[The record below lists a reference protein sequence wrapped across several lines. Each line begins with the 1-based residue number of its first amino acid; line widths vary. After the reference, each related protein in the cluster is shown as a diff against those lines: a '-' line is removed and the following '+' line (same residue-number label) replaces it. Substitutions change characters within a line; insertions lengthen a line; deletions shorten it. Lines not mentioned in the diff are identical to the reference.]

1 MNTFLA
7 RAVPGE
13 RLLWTRHA
21 ETRATLRGM
30 KRSPLRS
37 LLLPCLLLLALT
49 LPASATWSIVV
60 LNTRTGEVAVATATC
75 LQNFNIRSGVPVIR
89 VGEGA
94 AAAQSFL
101 DVGAINRRFI
111 NSSFRLTNLTPQEI
125 LDELA
130 SMDATHNTRQYGIV
144 AFSGPPV
151 TFTGSMAGAAQG
163 GVAGVFGDYQYA
175 IQGNLLTGDEVFLA
189 AEATFIATPGDMGQ
203 RLMAAMEAARALGGD
218 GRCSCKPNA
227 ATSCGVPPP
236 NFTKSAHAAFV
247 GLARIGD
254 DNGPCG
260 PNFGCAQGPYY
271 LSINVIGDANN
282 PDPVF
287 ALQSRYDAWRA
298 ERSGRPDGI
307 LSRVD
312 AVQSMPA
319 DGRTRRTVTVE
330 LVDIDGVAL
339 SSGGATLT
347 VETEDGSPSLASVG
361 AVSDHGDGSYS
372 FELTAG
378 TSTGTDRFVIAADD
392 GFLKATLYPY
402 LEVRQD
408 AVAPLHAGFDEVQA
422 SSGAVIPLSVHE
434 PTAPNSP
441 YLLVGSI
448 SGTSPGIPVGDV
460 LLPLHLDDFVYLTV
474 EFAGDA
480 SIFPGTR
487 GLLDD
492 AGHAEA
498 GVIAKKGILRPL
510 IGGSMH
516 WAGVVSAGGKLQ
528 VTNPVTIDVLP

>member
-1 MNTFLA
+1 
-7 RAVPGE
+7 
-13 RLLWTRHA
+13 
-21 ETRATLRGM
+21 M
-30 KRSPLRS
+30 KRSR
-37 LLLPCLLLLALT
+37 LLCTLFAFLALV

-60 LNTRTGEVAVATATC
+60 INTRTGEVAVATSTC
-75 LQNFNIRSGVPVIR
+75 LPNSNIKLAVPLIR
-89 VGEGA
+89 IGKGA
-94 AAAQSFL
+94 AAAQSF
-101 DVGAINRRFI
+101 VHPGAVNKRFI
-111 NSSFRLTNLTPQEI
+111 NLSLRTTNLTPQEI
-125 LDELA
+125 LDGLA
-130 SMDATHNTRQYGIV
+130 AMDVGHQTRQYGIV

-151 TFTGSMAGAAQG
+151 TFTGTNAGRAKG
-163 GVAGVFGDYQYA
+163 GVVGTFGDYQYA
-175 IQGNLLTGDEVFLA
+175 IQGNVLAGEEVIDA
-189 AEATFIATPGDMGQ
+189 AEAAFLGSAGDLGQ
-203 RLMAAMEAARALGGD
+203 RMIASMQAARDLGGD
-218 GRCSCKPNA
+218 GRCSCAPA
-227 ATSCGVPPP
+227 APASCGAPPP
-236 NFTKSAHAAFV
+236 SFTKASHNSFMAI
-247 GLARIGD
+247 GRIGD
-254 DNGPCG
+254 DDGTCG
-260 PNFGCAQGPYY
+260 PLLGCANGTYY
-271 LSINVIGDANN
+271 LSINYVGDVQD
-282 PDPVF
+282 PDPIDV
-287 ALQSRYDAWRA
+287 LTERYDAWRA
-298 ERSGRPDGI
+298 ERLGRPDGI